1 MKKLTH
7 RTRILSLAVALALA
21 AGCSPDPAELL
32 QRAEASLQKGD
43 PRSAMIDLK
52 SLLQKDEAN
61 ARARALLG
69 EAYALVGDYGA
80 AEIEL
85 AKAKEFGAPQELVLL
100 PSCRVMAAQQKYD
113 QVLKD
118 CSPDAA
124 TGARKVQF
132 QLVNG
137 SALLGLQRTAESK
150 AMFQQALEAEPS
162 SLDALLGVA
171 AAAQAEAGAE
181 AAKAV
186 LDGAGDAIKKQGRYW
201 LAHAGLN
208 VASGDLAAAEADY
221 TRALESVQGDAP
233 DGADRIMALGGLAET
248 QMRAGKVAEAEA
260 TAEKLTKLAP
270 NNPLVK
276 QLRGQIAAAGGRVDE
291 ARTLLEE
298 VVAAQPRNT
307 QARTI
312 LAIVNMQQGNLDQAQ
327 MHLQQVVA
335 NEPQNARAQR
345 LLAEVRAQLKS
356 PAESLAGVQGVLD
369 ETGNSPEMLAMAGRL
384 SLASGDKQ
392 QALNYLAAASK
403 GTAGADPQTQLD
415 VANGLLMAGELDRAL
430 EVIEAMSSEGMA
442 GRQRDALLLVTLLRK
457 GDQAKM
463 LQEADAILKRA
474 PDDAGLRNVLGGVYA
489 AAKKPDLAREQFNAA
504 AKLVPNDV
512 TPLINLARLDLSLGK
527 NDAAEASFK
536 RALDKDAKNL
546 PAMLG
551 LAAIANA
558 RKDGKTTEKLLLQ
571 AKDAH
576 PEAVDVRLALGQFY
590 LLSGD
595 VAKAKAVADAAA
607 KENPKSGAMANAR
620 GTILLAAQDR
630 PGAVASF
637 EEAVRLDPKSTLFTV
652 NLARGRL
659 ANNDANGAL
668 TALNTA
674 LETQPQSAP
683 LLAFATATALQVGQ
697 TERAAGYV
705 ERLRQA
711 APDAPGTHALEGD
724 LAAAQKRYKEALVH
738 YRKAS
743 ANGANAQL
751 VLAQFN
757 AATRAGEP
765 KPEAVLEN
773 WVAANPGDVAV
784 VAVLGEQ
791 RRAQGNLDGA
801 IAVYE
806 AALGKVPNDVVTLNN
821 LAIIYD
827 AKGNAAKAVDYA
839 GRAYKAAPKA
849 PAIADTY
856 GWILFRQGKTNE
868 AAPLLNQAAKG
879 LPDNAEVQYHLGA
892 LLAKTGDKAE
902 AARLLR
908 KAVGGQ
914 LPADQKTEAQKLL
927 QQLGN

>member
-21 AGCSPDPAELL
+21 AGCSADPAELM

-85 AKAKEFGAPQELVLL
+85 AKAKELGAPQELVLL
-100 PSCRVMAAQQKYD
+100 PSCRVMASQSKFD
-113 QVLKD
+113 EVLKD

-124 TGARKVQF
+124 SGARKVQF

-150 AMFQQALEAEPS
+150 AMFQQALAAEPS

-171 AAAQAEAGAE
+171 AAAQAEGGAE

-221 TRALESVQGDAP
+221 ARALETAQGAP
-233 DGADRIMALGGLAET
+233 DAADRIMALGGLAET

-260 TAEKLTKLAP
+260 TAEKLNKLAP

-276 QLRGQIAAAGGRVDE
+276 QLRGQIAAAGGKTEE

-335 NEPQNARAQR
+335 SEPQNARAQR

-356 PAESLAGVQGVLD
+356 PGESLAGIQGALD

-384 SLASGDKQ
+384 SLASGNKQ

-403 GTAGADPQTQLD
+403 GAAGADPQTQLD
-415 VANGLLMAGELDRAL
+415 VANGLLMAGEIDRAL
-430 EVIEAMSSEGMA
+430 EVIEAMPSEGTA
-442 GRQRDALLLVTLLRK
+442 GRQRDALLLLTLLRK

-463 LQEADAILKRA
+463 LQEADAILKRS

-504 AKLVPNDV
+504 AKLAPNDV
-512 TPLINLARLDLSLGK
+512 TPVINLARLDLSLGK

-536 RALDKDAKNL
+536 RALEKDSKNL
-546 PAMLG
+546 PALLG

-558 RKDGKTTEKLLLQ
+558 RKDVKTTEKLLLQ

-595 VAKAKAVADAAA
+595 VAKAKAVADAAV

-637 EEAVRLDPKSTLFTV
+637 EEAVRLDPKSALFAA

-659 ANNDANGAL
+659 ANNDASGAL
-668 TALNTA
+668 TAVNTA
-674 LETQPQSAP
+674 LEAQPQSAP

-705 ERLRQA
+705 ERLRQV

-724 LAAAQKRYKEALVH
+724 LAAAQKRYKEALDH

-743 ANGANAQL
+743 ANGSNAQL
-751 VLAQFN
+751 VLAQYN

-773 WVAANPGDVAV
+773 WVAANPGDVTV

-801 IAVYE
+801 VAVYE
-806 AALGKVPNDVVTLNN
+806 AALVKSPNDIVTLNN

-827 AKGNAAKAVDYA
+827 AKGNGAKAADYA
-839 GRAYKAAPKA
+839 SRAYKAAPKA

-856 GWILFRQGKTNE
+856 GWILFRQGKTSE

-892 LLAKTGDKAE
+892 LLAKTGDKGE
-902 AARLLR
+902 AARMLR

-914 LPADQKTEAQKLL
+914 LPPDQKAEAQKLL